1 VKPLLAVPPHAVWLQ
16 PTPGFRLAAFE
27 SRGSLWQIAGK
38 TGDPERALRNLLE
51 RDRMFTERLKEET
64 ERLDLPAIEVD
75 TTMTEDDLDE
85 RVTAAFGL

>member
-1 VKPLLAVPPHAVWLQ
+1 
-16 PTPGFRLAAFE
+16 
-27 SRGSLWQIAGK
+27 
-38 TGDPERALRNLLE
+38 
-51 RDRMFTERLKEET
+51 MFTERLKEET